1 MSFNCQVYPR
11 CISWYI
17 YQNGSARGSVCC
29 GGGGGGGANGRGGDM
44 CINGMYNS

>member
-29 GGGGGGGANGRGGDM
+29 GGGGGGANGRGGDM